1 MTTPPDYQQ
10 QLATYLGAWRQLF
23 EALTTLAT
31 ATPLPGIPPGYA
43 AAPMAPPPMGMP
55 GSPVGMPGPADH
67 TQQLF
72 GYLQAWRQYL
82 EQAAEQTGAAPA
94 PHAGA
99 PKRPHVPVPPQ
110 DPDVGRSQHHDDSS
124 GHRSPKRTPTAPVAP
139 RNESGSQ
146 VPADALRA
154 PTDRRAMIPRPPAL
168 ETGTQVVPL
177 LTGRETGS
185 MAPTVDRLFR
195 GLQDRTRGSE

>member
-31 ATPLPGIPPGYA
+31 ATPLPAIPPGLA
-43 AAPMAPPPMGMP
+43 AAPMAPP
-55 GSPVGMPGPADH
+55 GSPVGMPGAADH

-82 EQAAEQTGAAPA
+82 EQTAEQTSAGPA
-94 PHAGA
+94 PHASA
-99 PKRPHVPVPPQ
+99 PQRKDVPVPPPN
-110 DPDVGRSQHHDDSS
+110 PDVSRSHQPDDGSR
-124 GHRSPKRTPTAPVAP
+124 RSPKRPPTEPVAP
-139 RNESGSQ
+139 ANEGGSQ
-146 VPADALRA
+146 MPTDTLRA

-168 ETGTQVVPL
+168 ETGTQIVPL

-195 GLQDRTRGSE
+195 GLADRATRYE